1 MYFIDFHTDYDTDA
15 ELMTAGTLDDAKA
28 TADRFAA
35 YTQEPITIVD
45 ENGIVAAV
53 RDWEPCPFESDFE
66 DTDPIRFGVLGFY
79 HDWCDSGEDLSLFYR
94 GERRVVYE
102 GDGFWLS
109 VDPINR
115 VWLEDEASITHLVS
129 MPEEPEGIV
138 WSETIGWVFADGS
151 ALPWL
156 DD

>member
-1 MYFIDFHTDYDTDA
+1 MYYIDYHTDYHTDA
-15 ELMTAGTLDDAKA
+15 GLMTADTLEAAKA
-28 TADRFAA
+28 LADKYAS
-35 YTQEPITIVD
+35 YTQEGITIVD
-45 ENGIVAAV
+45 ADGIAVAV
-53 RDWEPCPFESDFE
+53 RDWSWHTFDADF
-66 DTDPIRFGVLGFY
+66 DDADPIQFGDRGFY

-115 VWLEDEASITHLVS
+115 VWLEDEASISHLVS